1 MNARQ
6 FFDLVV
12 EMRKNQRTYFNTRN
26 NVALEQ
32 SKQLERLVD
41 NEIKRVQNVLS
52 GEQDLFGND

>member
-12 EMRKNQRTYFNTRN
+12 EMRKNQRTYFNTGDK
-26 NVALEQ
+26 VALRQ

-41 NEIKRVQNVLS
+41 AEIKRVQNVLS

>member
-1 MNARQ
+1 MNAKQ

-12 EMRKNQRTYFNTRN
+12 EMRKNQRTYFKTKN